1 MTKKYSNSRISMALA
16 AGVAG
21 VAIGFLGR
29 APMGSPSD
37 AFPQRKNPVYTEGQV
52 QNPFEGSQFYDA
64 VQCVEAERLS
74 HPSAVENRL
83 ASKGIANL
91 DVGLEII
98 SQLYRAAPELATQLD
113 QLTERLT
120 DNKQSWRGI
129 GVYGLPSSAFLEGD
143 LDIDTGLKEWY
154 GGQDRR
160 QLWKL
165 DYDIDQAAKNPET
178 LGSGGLENLLKE
190 QSLLKEKIFGIEEP
204 MLTEDD
210 LQKMLN
216 EQIREGN
223 YRDK

>member
-1 MTKKYSNSRISMALA
+1 MTKKYDIGRIAISLA
-16 AGVAG
+16 AGVAL
-21 VAIGFLGR
+21 GFLGR
-29 APMGSPSD
+29 ASMDSPSD
-37 AFPQRKNPVYTEGQV
+37 ALPQRKNPVYAEGQV

-64 VQCVEAERLS
+64 VQRVEAERLS

-83 ASKGIANL
+83 ATKGIANL
-91 DVGLEII
+91 DVGLDII
-98 SQLYRAAPELATQLD
+98 SQLYRTAPELATQLD
-113 QLTERLT
+113 HLTERLT

-160 QLWKL
+160 QLWML
-165 DYDIDQAAKNPET
+165 NYDVDQAEKNPGT
-178 LGSGGLENLLKE
+178 LSSGGLEKLLKE